1 MFSKLRGVSSRRIK
15 KEDIPKPKSPTRKT
29 LLAMAALNCRK
40 LIILS
45 WLKSFK
51 SLQRFIMS
59 MIRKKDVEM
68 RRQVE
73 EGRRRKRLQ
82 MKAELELGWE
92 AKRRSNL
99 ENQVMDV
106 ESYSQPQDDNLSS

>member
-1 MFSKLRGVSSRRIK
+1 
-15 KEDIPKPKSPTRKT
+15 
-29 LLAMAALNCRK
+29 
-40 LIILS
+40 
-45 WLKSFK
+45 
-51 SLQRFIMS
+51 MS